1 MTLCL
6 ERKILPSRTRVVA
19 AAEAEAHWADLLAAW
34 GMPPTMGHFP
44 GSHAVPLDRATGRL
58 LRRAG
63 EDEPAYVVALK
74 TDGVRYVL
82 FLTTRPDADGV
93 PRPVALMIDRGKVM
107 YEVCVW
113 ANLDFFEGGSVFDG
127 ELAWR
132 VDERGQAQDELVFHV
147 FDVVR
152 VRGHLVAGRPF
163 AERLQIIHDSLFR
176 AWKPL
181 ADDEA
186 EAYIR
191 DENKVALMQ
200 HDPVRVVCVPKAH
213 FPLAQMQAVWAGRAA
228 CGHRVDGLLFTQC
241 QAPMEVGQ
249 TRTLLKWKPKH
260 TVDVAL
266 RLHADEEG
274 GRGRVEA
281 MVDLRGA
288 ARRKGAGE
296 LTRVPLAGALRGV
309 DEVRVVRNALV
320 DRCAD
325 AARIVE
331 CLVEKRVEE
340 DGGNDDEEGAAGSEA
355 PRSAAGGRDGARA
368 HADAAARGQDR
379 LQLGA
384 HAAVHPGAARPVPRR
399 RAADVRRGRGR
410 RTIRF
415 GRRGGP
421 ARRRCP
427 RPSPR
432 LPAATGAIP
441 RARAR
446 DGDASSSQV
455 CSAAR
460 PSCRRRRAG
469 WRPSGGGRVTRP
481 PRTTPPTPPPPP
493 PSGRRRWSGRCT
505 PAPRRAPSTTTA
517 CCGARATA
525 STARTGSTTGA

>member
-309 DEVRVVRNALV
+309 DAVRVVRNALV

-340 DGGNDDEEGAAGSEA
+340 EGGNDEEEGAAGA
-355 PRSAAGGRDGARA
+355 KRRA
-368 HADAAARGQDR
+368 
-379 LQLGA
+379 
-384 HAAVHPGAARPVPRR
+384 RR
-399 RAADVRRGRGR
+399 REGATVLVLTPTRLREDKTDSNSVHTLQSTLALPDLSLADVRRMCGAGGGGGRSDSG
-410 RTIRF
+410 
-415 GRRGGP
+415 GAADRRGGDARVPPLSP
-421 ARRRCP
+421 ARRDGRD
-427 RPSPR
+427 
-432 LPAATGAIP
+432 PA
-441 RARAR
+441 ARAR
-446 DGDASSSQV
+446 DGD
-455 CSAAR
+455 
-460 PSCRRRRAG
+460 
-469 WRPSGGGRVTRP
+469 
-481 PRTTPPTPPPPP
+481 TPPPRK
-493 PSGRRRWSGRCT
+493 SARRRGRAADVA
-505 PAPRRAPSTTTA
+505 APDGGPPVA
-517 CCGARATA
+517 G
-525 STARTGSTTGA
+525 G